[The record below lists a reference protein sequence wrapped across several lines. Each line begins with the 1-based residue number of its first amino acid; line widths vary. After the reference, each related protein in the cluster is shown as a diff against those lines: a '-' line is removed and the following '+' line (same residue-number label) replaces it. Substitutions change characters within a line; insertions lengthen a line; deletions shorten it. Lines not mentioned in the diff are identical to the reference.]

1 MLNNSKYLIHGGES
15 MNADRVKGTID
26 EVVGST
32 KRKVGEPTD
41 DTHIQVEGAAQ
52 HVKCI
57 AETA

>member
-1 MLNNSKYLIHGGES
+1 